1 MKNGERY
8 IKEKVIHIKIK
19 RKERNIKAF
28 ILVKK
33 KIYVVILWIAEQYYW
48 LFSWRRFSLAEALAT
63 YNEYKK
69 KPQNNEKA

>member
-1 MKNGERY
+1 MKNGEIY

-33 KIYVVILWIAEQYYW
+33 KIYVVIL
-48 LFSWRRFSLAEALAT
+48 
-63 YNEYKK
+63 
-69 KPQNNEKA
+69 